1 MDTKDPEFGIADW
14 QRLLS
19 SIGEDPTRQGLVE
32 TPGRVSRAWAH
43 WTRGYK
49 QDPAAILKTFA
60 DGGESYDELIVV
72 RQIPVYSHCEHHL
85 APFFGH
91 ATVGYLPSGHI
102 VGLSKLTRLVNC
114 FAARLQVQ
122 ERLTQQIAQS
132 LLEHLQPKA
141 VGVIIRCRHMCME
154 SRGIAVAGSSDV
166 RALVS
171 PGVAAG
177 MAAWA
182 RRAPASGGGRSPSRG
197 RSASYRSPG

>member
-1 MDTKDPEFGIADW
+1 MCYHEVALNRPVWFVAATAQDGLIQVFLRTRSIFDAFVTVPSNTGTEAMNNPKDSEFGIADW
-14 QRLLS
+14 QRLLR
-19 SIGEDPTRQGLVE
+19 SIGEDPSRQGLHE

-132 LLEHLQPKA
+132 LLNNVVLRA
-141 VGVIIRCRHMCME
+141 VVL
-154 SRGIAVAGSSDV
+154 
-166 RALVS
+166 RAWVFS
-171 PGVAAG
+171 
-177 MAAWA
+177 
-182 RRAPASGGGRSPSRG
+182 
-197 RSASYRSPG
+197 